1 MCALVSS
8 PTLIGSPTMISKWS
22 AGSGVA
28 GVLIDGF
35 TGLAPLLIS
44 KSGLSTAA
52 IRFSFLDS
60 TDSVWDSS
68 VLPPRHSKL
77 TAGNTFVQDSIKL
90 NTMILQL
97 GSFINEIQTDYLLS
111 HSKKLSEADKDE
123 IDTNFKVQLGILNK
137 KLESLRTYAELLD
150 KQLETSNPV
159 EELGR
164 NLLTMGE
171 YGQTATIANNTV
183 MEVRANILKSL
194 GLRLTKISAH
204 FVSISSRRMERKK
217 ELARSTLNA
226 STYLQQASYE
236 PLEQEVAEKAISSE
250 YGELTAELGQQQLQQ
265 LSQENESL
273 LLEMKNA
280 QIESVSQIEQSML
293 EISSVINEI
302 NLQLHLQNDAISV
315 LSSHQDDTVANL
327 KMGNTQLVKANERAK
342 RSHLNFFTGCRTFDA
357 KVTTSPI
364 LMFSHDASF
373 FSFSST
379 NSPSCASFCR
389 SCLITDDPTLEAVIE
404 IESTTAVSWLGEML
418 TVSPGWTIPELILPL
433 ITSSSFLLD
442 SRISLITMTKGQV
455 LSTT

>member
-1 MCALVSS
+1 MFDHTPFFLKCVAIYEQELQQ
-8 PTLIGSPTMISKWS
+8 
-22 AGSGVA
+22 SGPRPAV
-28 GVLIDGF
+28 
-35 TGLAPLLIS
+35 
-44 KSGLSTAA
+44 KQ
-52 IRFSFLDS
+52 
-60 TDSVWDSS
+60 
-68 VLPPRHSKL
+68 PPRHSKL

-293 EISSVINEI
+293 EISSVINDI

-342 RSHLNFFTGCRTFDA
+342 RSGQNL
-357 KVTTSPI
+357 SY
-364 LMFSHDASF
+364 
-373 FSFSST
+373 
-379 NSPSCASFCR
+379 
-389 SCLITDDPTLEAVIE
+389 
-404 IESTTAVSWLGEML
+404 
-418 TVSPGWTIPELILPL
+418 LILIL
-433 ITSSSFLLD
+433 SFLLLVID
-442 SRISLITMTKGQV
+442 YIL
-455 LSTT
+455 